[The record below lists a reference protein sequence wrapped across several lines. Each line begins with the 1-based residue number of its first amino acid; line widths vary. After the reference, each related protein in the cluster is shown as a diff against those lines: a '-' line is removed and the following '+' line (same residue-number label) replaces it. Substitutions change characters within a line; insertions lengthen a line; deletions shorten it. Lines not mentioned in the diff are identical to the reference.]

1 MRWRDCLWPM
11 MCVVATKGECL
22 FVLLPRRQ
30 SVRFH
35 YVEKG
40 RVHDFS
46 LFGRAVLHFPAAHI
60 HIPTWLAQLLAG
72 FSSVFQHGGSCKG
85 GVGRGGW
92 ECLVG
97 DVRFSGHHGNCV

>member
-1 MRWRDCLWPM
+1 MWPM
-11 MCVVATKGECL
+11 MCVVATKGGCL
-22 FVLLPRRQ
+22 FVLLPPRE

-40 RVHDFS
+40 ECMTFS

-72 FSSVFQHGGSCKG
+72 FCSDFQHRGSCKG
-85 GVGRGGW
+85 GVSRGGR

-97 DVRFSGHHGNCV
+97 DVRCSGHHGDCV